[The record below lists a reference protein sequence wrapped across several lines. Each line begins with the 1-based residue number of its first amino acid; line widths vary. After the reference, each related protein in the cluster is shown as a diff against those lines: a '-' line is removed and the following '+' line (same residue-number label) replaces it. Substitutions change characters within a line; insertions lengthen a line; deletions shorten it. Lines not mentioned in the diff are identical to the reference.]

1 MGIPVPIFRIV
12 AVSLITGGLS
22 GVALA
27 QALAQDKP
35 DNWLTKIF
43 QPPAATS
50 VQAPASGTRE
60 WSGQPGASRHP
71 LMTAAAIRAAA
82 ADFGNCL
89 EGLWPQA
96 ERRGVSRETFEH
108 YTSGLTPDLSIMD
121 LLDAQPEFNK
131 SPWDYTD
138 TLVSDERIAR
148 GRELLAQYASVF
160 AAVERAYG
168 VDRHIIAAIW
178 GVESNYGTKGGD
190 RSVIRSTATLACV
203 GRRRDYFRE
212 EFLSA
217 LEILQRGD
225 VAPDRLIGSWAGAFG
240 PTQFMPTTFKRF
252 AVDFDG
258 DGRRDVVD
266 SVADVIASTANN
278 LKTDGWVKGQTWGYE
293 VVVPEHFNFMLADRS
308 RPLTIADW
316 QKLGITRAGGK
327 PFPRPAERAFLL
339 LP

>member
-43 QPPAATS
+43 QPPAASS
-50 VQAPASGTRE
+50 VQAPASGARE
-60 WSGQPGASRHP
+60 WSGQPGASGNP
-71 LMTAAAIRAAA
+71 LMSAAAIRAAA

-131 SPWDYTD
+131 SPWDYLE
-138 TLVSDERIAR
+138 TLVSEERIAR

-160 AAVERAYG
+160 AAVVG
-168 VDRHIIAAIW
+168 FI
-178 GVESNYGTKGGD
+178 TK
-190 RSVIRSTATLACV
+190 SPV
-203 GRRRDYFRE
+203 GR
-212 EFLSA
+212 A
-217 LEILQRGD
+217 LC
-225 VAPDRLIGSWAGAFG
+225 PG
-240 PTQFMPTTFKRF
+240 P
-252 AVDFDG
+252 
-258 DGRRDVVD
+258 
-266 SVADVIASTANN
+266 S
-278 LKTDGWVKGQTWGYE
+278 
-293 VVVPEHFNFMLADRS
+293 
-308 RPLTIADW
+308 
-316 QKLGITRAGGK
+316 
-327 PFPRPAERAFLL
+327 
-339 LP
+339 